1 MGRENQSIINKQRV
15 KVAIYTNHLDNG
27 GISKYVYNLHDA
39 LLLEQIDSDIV
50 TFHSDTIYGEHIKL
64 LSCHNHWQRV
74 KKLRQYIKSKSIKF
88 IISNTWFEALIAKI
102 ASFGIKG
109 IKVYSV
115 VHIRPNLWGF
125 SSNDVIR
132 KTLSKLSLAWCDQVI
147 AVSNELCQAMIKEG
161 LVEEDHI
168 QTIYNPVIFNEES
181 VTVIPMD
188 LKVKDTVEIAIIGW
202 IQPRKAQDVIVK
214 AFSRVNNR
222 NFCLNFIGGVDD
234 KSYKQQVQDLIEKYQ
249 LNKNVKFWGPQKD
262 VFSILKK
269 MDLLVTASRGEALPT
284 VMIEA
289 LSCAVPI
296 ISSDCDYGPKEILD
310 NGKYGLLFE
319 VDNDQQLCDCYQTMV
334 NNAELYQQFIELSVQ
349 RGQLFTA
356 REAAKKYKMLF
367 DEIGREMS

>member
-1 MGRENQSIINKQRV
+1 MVIENRSTINSQTY

-27 GISKYVYNLHDA
+27 GISKYAYNLHDA
-39 LLLEQIDSDIV
+39 LLLEQVDSDIV
-50 TFHSDTIYGEHIKL
+50 TFHADTIYGDHIKL
-64 LSCHNHWQRV
+64 LTCRNHWQRI
-74 KKLRQYIKSKSIKF
+74 KNFRDYIKSQSINV
-88 IISNTWFEALIAKI
+88 IISNTWFEALIAKL
-102 ASFGIKG
+102 ASLGIKG
-109 IKVYSV
+109 VKVYSV

-132 KTLSKLSLAWCDQVI
+132 KTLSKLSLAWCNQVI

-161 LVEEDHI
+161 WVEEDHI
-168 QTIYNPVIFNEES
+168 QTIYNPVIFNEER
-181 VTVIPMD
+181 VTVIPKD
-188 LKVKDTVEIAIIGW
+188 LQIKDTVEIAIIGW
-202 IQPRKAQDVIVK
+202 IQPRKAQDVIIK

-234 KSYKQQVQDLIEKYQ
+234 EEYEQQVQGLIGKYQ
-249 LNKNVKFWGPQKD
+249 LEENVKFLGPQKD
-262 VFSILKK
+262 VFTILKK

-319 VDNDQQLCDCYQTMV
+319 VDNDQQLCDCYQKMV
-334 NNAELYQQFIELSVQ
+334 NNVGLYQQFIESSVE
-349 RGQLFTA
+349 RSQLFTA
-356 REAAKKYKMLF
+356 SEAAKKYKKLF
-367 DEIGREMS
+367 DLKG

>member
-1 MGRENQSIINKQRV
+1 MGRDNQSIINTQRD

-50 TFHSDTIYGEHIKL
+50 TFHADTIYGDHIKL
-64 LSCHNHWQRV
+64 LTCQNHWQRI
-74 KKLRQYIKSKSIKF
+74 KNLRKYIKSQSVNI
-88 IISNTWFEALIAKI
+88 IISNTWFEALIAKL
-102 ASFGIKG
+102 ASLGIEG
-109 IKVYSV
+109 VKVYSV

-125 SSNDVIR
+125 SSNDIIR
-132 KTLSKLSLAWCDQVI
+132 KILSKLSLVWCDQVI
-147 AVSNELCQAMIKEG
+147 SVSNELCQAMIKEG
-161 LVEEDHI
+161 WVKEDHI
-168 QTIYNPVIFNEES
+168 QTIYNPVIFGEQS
-181 VTVIPMD
+181 VKSSPKD

-202 IQPRKAQDVIVK
+202 IQPRKAQDVIIK
-214 AFSRVNNR
+214 AFSRVNDC

-234 KSYKQQVQDLIEKYQ
+234 KGYAQQVQDLINQYQ

-319 VDNDQQLCDCYQTMV
+319 VDNDEQLCDCYQKMV
-334 NNAELYQQFIELSVQ
+334 NNAELYQQFIELSVK
-349 RGQLFTA
+349 RSQLFTA
-356 REAAKKYKMLF
+356 REAAKKYKMMF
-367 DEIGREMS
+367 EEIGEV